1 MAKIIG
7 IDLGTSNSAA
17 SVVMGGKP
25 TIIPAAEGVTVGGKA
40 FPSVVAFSKTGDLL
54 IGEPARRQ
62 AVTNPDSTIIAAK
75 RKMGSDHTFRILDKE
90 YKPQQISAFILQK
103 IKKDAE
109 AFIGET
115 VEKVVITVPAY
126 FDDNQRQ
133 ATKDAGTIAGL
144 DVVRI
149 INEPT
154 AASLAFGLDKAK
166 EDMKILVFDFGG
178 GTLDVTVMEMGGG
191 VFEVMST
198 SGDTQLGG
206 TDMDQTIINYIVD
219 EFRKKE
225 GVDLSADTTAM
236 TRIREASEKAK
247 IELST
252 VMETDINL
260 PFISH
265 DPSSGAK
272 NLELRVTRAKLDDL
286 ISPIVERCK
295 PSILKALEDA
305 KLTAS
310 DINKIVMVGGP
321 TRMPI
326 VRRFV
331 SDVIGKDAESGVDP
345 MEAVAMGAAI
355 QAGIIAGDVTS
366 DIVLL
371 DVTPL
376 TLGIETLGG
385 VREPLIERNT
395 TIPTSKGKVFTTA
408 ADNQTAVTIH
418 VVQGERPMATDN
430 VSLGSFNLTD
440 LPPAPRGVPQ
450 IEVKFDIDANG
461 IINVTAKDLGTQK
474 EAKITIES
482 SSKLSKDDIERLKKD
497 AEKFS
502 EEDKKKKESIDLKNE
517 AESYIY
523 TTEKLVNHDLK
534 DKITQE
540 QGIKITDAVREV
552 KEALNKDASEL
563 KPKLDALQ
571 ALVTEVTVELYKNA
585 APPPGGEGAGPGD
598 QGTSGPNPE
607 DSGTSGPNPEDSGTS
622 GPNPEDSGT
631 SGPNPEDSGTSGPNP
646 EDSGTS
652 GPNPEDSGTS
662 GPNPED
668 SGTSGPNPGDSQ
680 ESDTAKS

>member
-1 MAKIIG
+1 MAKVIG

-17 SVVMGGKP
+17 AVIMGGKP
-25 TIIPAAEGVTVGGKA
+25 TIIPAAEGSTVGGKA
-40 FPSVVAFSKTGDLL
+40 FPSVVAFSKDGDLL
-54 IGEPARRQ
+54 VGEPARRQ
-62 AVTNPDSTIIAAK
+62 AVTNPDNTIVAAK
-75 RKMGSDHTFRILDKE
+75 RKMGSDHVFKMQGKE
-90 YKPQQISAFILQK
+90 YKPQQISSFILQK

-109 AFIGET
+109 AFVGEP
-115 VEKVVITVPAY
+115 VEKAVITVPAY

-178 GTLDVTVMEMGGG
+178 GTLDVTIMEMGGG

-206 TDMDQTIINYIVD
+206 TDMDKSIIDYVVD
-219 EFRKKE
+219 EFKKKE
-225 GVDLSADTTAM
+225 GLDLSQDNTAM
-236 TRIREASEKAK
+236 TRIREAAEKAK

-260 PFISH
+260 PFIAQ
-265 DPSSGAK
+265 DPSGAK
-272 NLELRVTRAKLDDL
+272 NLELRITRAKLDEL
-286 ISPIVERCK
+286 IGPIIEKCK
-295 PSILKALEDA
+295 PSIEKSLEDA
-305 KLTAS
+305 KLSKS

-321 TRMPI
+321 TRIPL
-326 VRRFV
+326 VKKFV
-331 SDVIGKDAESGVDP
+331 SELIGKEVESGVDP

-376 TLGIETLGG
+376 TLGIETMGG

-395 TIPTSKGKVFTTA
+395 TIPTSKSKVFTTA

-418 VVQGERPMATDN
+418 VVQGERPMANDN

-474 EAKITIES
+474 EATITIES
-482 SSKLSKDDIERLKKD
+482 TTKLSKDEIEKLKED

-502 EEDKKKKESIDLKNE
+502 EEDKKKKEKIDLRNE
-517 AESYIY
+517 AESFIY

-534 DKITQE
+534 DKISQE
-540 QGIKITDAVREV
+540 QGIKVTDAVKEV
-552 KEALNKDASEL
+552 KEVLDKDTEEL
-563 KPKLDALQ
+563 KPKLEALK
-571 ALVTEVTVELYKNA
+571 TTVNEITTELYKNA
-585 APPPGGEGAGPGD
+585 TPPPGAD
-598 QGTSGPNPE
+598 QGGGEQQGQATGEQQEQTTSE
-607 DSGTSGPNPEDSGTS
+607 QKS
-622 GPNPEDSGT
+622 
-631 SGPNPEDSGTSGPNP
+631 
-646 EDSGTS
+646 
-652 GPNPEDSGTS
+652 
-662 GPNPED
+662 
-668 SGTSGPNPGDSQ
+668 
-680 ESDTAKS
+680 ESSSTEETKNN

>member
-1 MAKIIG
+1 MAKVIG

-17 SVVMGGKP
+17 AVIMGGKP
-25 TIIPAAEGVTVGGKA
+25 TIIPAAEGSTVGGKA
-40 FPSVVAFSKTGDLL
+40 FPSVVAFSKDGDLL
-54 IGEPARRQ
+54 VGEPARRQ
-62 AVTNPDSTIIAAK
+62 AVTNPDNTIVAAK
-75 RKMGSDHTFRILDKE
+75 RKMGSDHVFKMQGKE
-90 YKPQQISAFILQK
+90 YKPQQISSFILQK

-109 AFIGET
+109 AFVGEP
-115 VEKVVITVPAY
+115 VEKAVITVPAY

-178 GTLDVTVMEMGGG
+178 GTLDVTIMEMGGG

-206 TDMDQTIINYIVD
+206 TDMDKSIIDYVVD
-219 EFRKKE
+219 EFKKKE
-225 GVDLSADTTAM
+225 GLDLSQDNTAM
-236 TRIREASEKAK
+236 TRIREAAEKAK

-260 PFISH
+260 PFIAQ
-265 DPSSGAK
+265 DPSGAK
-272 NLELRVTRAKLDDL
+272 NLELRITRAKLDEL
-286 ISPIVERCK
+286 IGPIIEKCK
-295 PSILKALEDA
+295 PSIEKSLEDA
-305 KLTAS
+305 KLSKS

-321 TRMPI
+321 TRIPL
-326 VRRFV
+326 VKKFV
-331 SDVIGKDAESGVDP
+331 SEIIGKEVESGVDP

-376 TLGIETLGG
+376 TLGIETMGG

-395 TIPTSKGKVFTTA
+395 TIPTSKSKVFTTA

-418 VVQGERPMATDN
+418 VVQGERPMANDN

-474 EAKITIES
+474 EATITIES
-482 SSKLSKDDIERLKKD
+482 TTKLSKDEIEKLKED

-502 EEDKKKKESIDLKNE
+502 DEDKKKKEKIDLRNE
-517 AESYIY
+517 AESFIY

-534 DKITQE
+534 DKISQE
-540 QGIKITDAVREV
+540 QGIKVTDAVKEV
-552 KEALNKDASEL
+552 KEVLDKDTEEL
-563 KPKLDALQ
+563 KPKLEALK
-571 ALVTEVTVELYKNA
+571 TTVNEITTELYKNA
-585 APPPGGEGAGPGD
+585 TPPPGAEQGGAEQQGQATGE
-598 QGTSGPNPE
+598 QQEQTSSE
-607 DSGTSGPNPEDSGTS
+607 QKS
-622 GPNPEDSGT
+622 
-631 SGPNPEDSGTSGPNP
+631 
-646 EDSGTS
+646 
-652 GPNPEDSGTS
+652 
-662 GPNPED
+662 
-668 SGTSGPNPGDSQ
+668 
-680 ESDTAKS
+680 ESSSTEETKNN